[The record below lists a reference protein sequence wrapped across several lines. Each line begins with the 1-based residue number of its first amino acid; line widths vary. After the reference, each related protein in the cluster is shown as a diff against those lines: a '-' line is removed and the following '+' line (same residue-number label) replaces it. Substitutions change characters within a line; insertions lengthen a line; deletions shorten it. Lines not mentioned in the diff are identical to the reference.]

1 VLVAAEAHYAA
12 ALQAALAG
20 VQIVVGAAPTLPVG
34 ASVQVHATRLIL
46 APPSADLGDERGAAR
61 HFAVHV
67 WPADG
72 VTRSF
77 ILPPGDDE
85 VAEVEAPPGYP
96 RRRGDDYRV
105 DAGALQ
111 FTRPP
116 AAAQAGVRALL
127 LGTPARGFVERRP
140 CELLLTISARA
151 SNGLDALAD
160 AVLAAVLIA
169 CVDLPELSAST
180 GAVVRARLRRPVAAV
195 LGATRRTEPLGDAV
209 RARFDLELSLRGEA
223 ELHVALGAPDPV
235 DRIKSVEPGAIDVG

>member
-12 ALQAALAG
+12 ALADALPDA
-20 VQIVVGAAPTLPVG
+20 QILVGAAPAVPVG
-34 ASVQVHATRLIL
+34 ASVQVHATRMIL
-46 APPSADLGDERGAAR
+46 AAPSDDLGDERGPAR

-72 VTRSF
+72 ATKKF
-77 ILPPGDDE
+77 ILPDGDDE
-85 VAEVEAPPGYP
+85 VAEVEAPPGHP

-111 FTRPP
+111 FTRAP

-127 LGTPARGFVERRP
+127 LGTPARGFVERRR
-140 CELLLTISARA
+140 CELLLVITARA
-151 SNGLDALAD
+151 PSGLDGLGEAA
-160 AVLAAVLIA
+160 LAAVLRA
-169 CVDLPELSAST
+169 CVDLPELAAST
-180 GAVVRARLRRPVAAV
+180 GAVVRARLRRPVAAL
-195 LGATRRTEPLGDAV
+195 LGVTRRTEPVGDAV
-209 RARFDLELSLRGEA
+209 RACYALELSLRGEA